1 MVEAA
6 SSGASVLCLC
16 EKGDAMI
23 MEETGKIFKKEKE
36 MKKGEACSNAGA
48 LLWAWWVPAA
58 RGQRGRKGCPLLEL
72 ARCSQRAPL
81 SPAHTITSELELRVS
96 SLPKMRGTGGSA
108 ALGTVTWCHLN
119 VPPSSLP
126 CALEA
131 WGPFCKCL
139 VAGDPFYSVGAWVKG
154 RAGAG
159 ARHALQSCCFGA
171 GGGCNG
177 AFYTA

>member
-1 MVEAA
+1 
-6 SSGASVLCLC
+6 
-16 EKGDAMI
+16 MI

-48 LLWAWWVPAA
+48 LFWAWWVPAA
-58 RGQRGRKGCPLLEL
+58 RGQRGRKGCSLLEL
-72 ARCSQRAPL
+72 AHCCQRAPL

-108 ALGTVTWCHLN
+108 ALRTVTWCHLN
-119 VPPSSLP
+119 ATQLPALCSGGLGSLLQVSY
-126 CALEA
+126 C
-131 WGPFCKCL
+131 WGSVLFSGCL
-139 VAGDPFYSVGAWVKG
+139 VKG

-171 GGGCNG
+171 GGGCSG
-177 AFYTA
+177 AFYTALKNPKT

>member
-1 MVEAA
+1 
-6 SSGASVLCLC
+6 
-16 EKGDAMI
+16 MI

-48 LLWAWWVPAA
+48 LLWARWVPAA

-81 SPAHTITSELELRVS
+81 SPAHTTTSELELRVS

-139 VAGDPFYSVGAWVKG
+139 VAGYQFYSVGAWVKEEL
-154 RAGAG
+154 AQE
-159 ARHALQSCCFGA
+159 HATRCSPAALGLEEDATGHFTQLEK
-171 GGGCNG
+171 
-177 AFYTA
+177 TLKPK